1 LTNLEAAAECLH
13 LNKYISVDENWEEI
27 LGFLPADYEELAN
40 VHRQLQVQYGNA
52 KITTARELLRLIL
65 LHVGAGIGLRQTAT
79 LVGCS
84 GGVSVSQVTVH
95 KKMRR
100 AGPYLQ
106 ALVHRMAG
114 PSMAARAEL
123 WDGYDIVAIDATTD
137 SSPGSDGTDARLHSA
152 IRLADLSV
160 LFVEVTDQSGG
171 ETLKRYPLHK
181 GQLALVDRGYS
192 TGPGIAVTVRNGA
205 DVLVRLNRGALPLY
219 EREGEQVEVLER
231 LRSLSGRR
239 AEEWPVEIRTKDGDA
254 DVTISGR
261 LMAVRLPKR
270 EAEEARQRVRREY
283 GKDTTETMLEAAG
296 YVALFTTVPATR
308 LSAAR
313 CMELYRLR
321 WQVELL
327 FKRWKSICGLDKLP
341 NFRDDTIRAWILAK
355 VLLALVLDRMGSVGA
370 ELFPPERLAMP
381 DRWRKA
387 TKRDAIS
394 L

>member
-1 LTNLEAAAECLH
+1 LTGLESLAKCPN
-13 LNKYISVDENWEEI
+13 LNKCISADENWEEL

-52 KITTARELLRLIL
+52 KITTARDLLRLIL

-171 ETLKRYPLHK
+171 ETLKRYPLHE

-254 DVTISGR
+254 DVTIPGR
-261 LMAVRLPKR
+261 LMAVRLPEK
-270 EAEEARQRVRREY
+270 EAEEARQRVGRVY
-283 GKDTTETMLEAAG
+283 GKETTETMLEAAG

-313 CMELYRLR
+313 CIELYRLR

-355 VLLALVLDRMGSVGA
+355 VLLALVLDRMGSSGA
-370 ELFPPERLAMP
+370 ELFPPERLTMP
-381 DRWRKA
+381 DRWRKT
-387 TKRDAIS
+387 TKRDASS